1 MKLMQ
6 ILLSQSEAGAETYF
20 EKVAAAFAKDDVIE
34 QRLII
39 EAQPSREVRLHQAEV
54 DFRTLPMGRIT
65 KPLFYN
71 QRLKREVDQFD
82 PDLILTWVNRASR
95 KCPSTSAVV
104 VGRLGGYYD
113 ITNYRKCDHLIVN
126 TPDLVRHVTRHD
138 WPQHD
143 VSMISNFGEL
153 PESLDVP
160 ESLPSIPDGH
170 RVLLSL
176 GRLHEKKAQDVLI
189 RALPDI
195 PQVTLLIAGDG
206 ELKSSLVDLAASLGI
221 ADRVHL
227 LGLRKDVRALFAL
240 ADICVF
246 PSRFEPLGNVVLE
259 AWATGT
265 PIVAAASQG
274 PSWLIED
281 GCNGLL
287 FDVDNVIQ
295 CAAQVNRLLAD
306 GQLAERLV
314 EQGRRTFSQEFSM
327 EVIIGRYKALF
338 EDLIAKQDCG
348 RTV

>member
-195 PQVTLLIAGDG
+195 PQATLLIAGDG

-338 EDLIAKQDCG
+338 EDLIAKQACG

>member
-153 PESLDVP
+153 PESLDIP

-338 EDLIAKQDCG
+338 EDLIAKQACG